1 MDRRFFDKIIDAAFG
16 EFEHEPEKYI
26 ERQMRV
32 AERDLFYKQNDF
44 LNDLL
49 LRLSERLNSINKE
62 FDKKQASLAY
72 SLTDEMINRYNWSG
86 YYANVIDKNEGI
98 SMDEYLTREYSKR
111 KAELNAAKKTLIKEH
126 NKITNQYSMLE
137 KKIKQ
142 LKRSANVM
150 EKDLSKLDELFVIK
164 LSQAK
169 AGEKSPLERF
179 KKDLETSLPGYNKKC
194 ITALAG
200 AIYNGEI
207 LHHNVKPRTFRSWL
221 EIFCEIIGKKEVPT
235 IKLSTVSKEIEKMKE
250 TYYYLFE

>member
-1 MDRRFFDKIIDAAFG
+1 MDRRFFDKIIDVAFG

-26 ERQMRV
+26 ERQMRM

-49 LRLSERLNSINKE
+49 LRLSERLNFINKE

-72 SLTDEMINRYNWSG
+72 SLTKEMINQYNWSR
-86 YYANVIDKNEGI
+86 YYAKVIDLNEGI
-98 SMDEYLTREYSKR
+98 SMDEYLTREYPKR
-111 KAELNAAKKTLIKEH
+111 WRELNAAQMTLIKEH
-126 NKITNQYSMLE
+126 NKITNQYSMLG

-150 EKDLSKLDELFVIK
+150 EKDLSKLDKLFVIK
-164 LSQAK
+164 LSQAETD
-169 AGEKSPLERF
+169 EKSPLERF
-179 KKDLETSLPGYNKKC
+179 KNDLEESLPNYNKKY

-200 AIYNGEI
+200 AIFKGEI
-207 LHHNVKPRTFRSWL
+207 LRTNPNIKTFRSWL

-235 IKLSTVSKEIEKMKE
+235 IKLSTVSKEIEQMKE
-250 TYYYLFE
+250 KYCYLFK

>member
-1 MDRRFFDKIIDAAFG
+1 MDRQFFDKIIDAAFL
-16 EFEHEPEKYI
+16 EHEPEKYI
-26 ERQMRV
+26 ERQMKI

-62 FDKKQASLAY
+62 FDKKQAGIGAQ
-72 SLTDEMINRYNWSG
+72 LTDGRINGSNWNK
-86 YYANVIDKNEGI
+86 YHTMAVDLNEGI
-98 SMDEYLTREYSKR
+98 SIDEYLTREYPKR
-111 KAELNAAKKTLIKEH
+111 KAELNAAQITLIKEH

-142 LKRSANVM
+142 LERSANVM
-150 EKDLSKLDELFVIK
+150 EKDLSKFDELFVIK

-200 AIYNGEI
+200 AIYEGKI
-207 LHHNVKPRTFRSWL
+207 LHHNAKPRTFRSWL

-250 TYYYLFE
+250 MYYYLFE